1 MIRLALLPLLALGLA
16 ISLAAQTRHTLKAT
30 PETVIVGYYD
40 ATSKPVLRIKPNDV
54 VEIETLGIGS
64 PETWTNGGVPAG
76 KIEPARIA
84 IAKATPIR
92 GHILTGPIYIE
103 GAEAGDTLELQIL
116 KVKVTYPWA
125 YNGMGRNGALAD
137 QFPEPKRRAIP
148 LDLKRNVALFAPNVE
163 IPLAP
168 FFGSMGVA
176 PPPTM
181 GRVSSS
187 PPGIY
192 AGNLDNKEL
201 VAGTKL
207 FIPVHVPGALFQTG
221 DGHAGQG
228 DGELDQT
235 ALETSLTGE
244 FRFILH
250 KGKKLA
256 WPRGETPTHYIS
268 MGLDPE
274 LNVATKLAV
283 QEAVDF
289 ISAEKGLSRAD
300 AYMLASCAVDLHI
313 TQLVDGTKG
322 VHAMI
327 PKKIFITPKK

>member
-1 MIRLALLPLLALGLA
+1 MRIILLLTLCLIG
-16 ISLAAQTRHTLKAT
+16 SLSAQTRHVLKAT
-30 PETVIVGYYD
+30 PDTVIVGYYD
-40 ATSKPVLRIKPNDV
+40 ATSKPVLRIQPNDV

-64 PETWTNGGVPAG
+64 PEAWVSGGVPAD
-76 KIEPARIA
+76 KIEPARAA
-84 IAKATPIR
+84 IAAKMPIR

-116 KVKVTYPWA
+116 KVKLTYAWA
-125 YNGMGRNGALAD
+125 YNAMGRNGALAD

-148 LDLKRNVALFAPNVE
+148 MDLKRNLALFAPGVE

-176 PPPTM
+176 PPPVM

-256 WPRGETPTHYIS
+256 WPRGETPTHYIA

-327 PKKIFITPKK
+327 PKKIFVPIKK

>member
-1 MIRLALLPLLALGLA
+1 MIRFTLLPFLAASLL
-16 ISLAAQTRHTLKAT
+16 AQTRHVLPAT

-40 ATSKPVLRIKPNDV
+40 ATSKPVLRIQPNDIV
-54 VEIETLGIGS
+54 RIETLGIGS
-64 PETWTNGGVPAG
+64 PETWTAGGVPAD

-84 IAKATPIR
+84 VAKATPIR

-103 GAEAGDTLELQIL
+103 GAEPGDTLELQIL
-116 KVKVTYPWA
+116 KIDLTYPWA

-148 LDLKRNVALFAPNVE
+148 LDLKRKVALFAPNVE

-176 PPPTM
+176 PPPAM

-228 DGELDQT
+228 DGEVNQT

-244 FRFILH
+244 FKFVLH
-250 KGKKLA
+250 KGKKIA
-256 WPRGETPTHYIS
+256 WPRGETNTHYIA

-289 ISAEKGLSRAD
+289 IAAEKDLSRAD

-327 PKKIFITPKK
+327 PKKIFLTPKK

>member
-1 MIRLALLPLLALGLA
+1 MQRTLLLTLCLIGGLN
-16 ISLAAQTRHTLKAT
+16 AQKRHVLKAT

-40 ATSKPVLRIKPNDV
+40 ATSKPVLRIQPNDV

-64 PETWTNGGVPAG
+64 PEAWVGGGVPAD
-76 KIEPARIA
+76 KIEPSRLA
-84 IAKATPIR
+84 IAAKMPIR

-103 GAEAGDTLELQIL
+103 GADAGDTLELQIL
-116 KVKVTYPWA
+116 KVRVTYPWA
-125 YNGMGRNGALAD
+125 YNAMGRNGALAD
-137 QFPEPKRRAIP
+137 QFPEPKRRSIP
-148 LDLKRNVALFAPNVE
+148 LDLKRNVALFAPGVE

-176 PPPTM
+176 PPPVM

-201 VAGTKL
+201 VAGTRL

-250 KGKKLA
+250 KGKKMV
-256 WPRGETPTHYIS
+256 WPRGETPTHYIA

-289 ISAEKGLSRAD
+289 MSIEKGLSRAD

-327 PKKIFITPKK
+327 AKKIFVPVKK